1 MSEPDKQRI
10 SVTAHLTAAA
20 RAYESQ
26 RPDHLF
32 DDPWAAL
39 LASREGFSI
48 LEKGEDKGG
57 SIIVRTRYFD
67 EWLQRLTHEEG
78 LRQIVLPAAGLDT
91 RAFRLDWPEQ
101 TCLYEIDLPAVMDY
115 KESRLQAYQAQP
127 RCKRFVLATDLFSAA
142 WESQLVAAGL
152 NPAQPSVWLVEGL
165 FFYIPLEQ
173 TQQLL
178 ERLSRLAAPGSW
190 LGFDAIH
197 SAMLSSPLT
206 SSRIQLTR
214 KNGAPWIG
222 AIDDPV
228 ALLAS
233 FGWQASFVPNVRK
246 GYEYGRAIF
255 PFIPPDALTSET
267 EKLYHMLVTAKR
279 VGGGEQEIRLVSR

>member
-1 MSEPDKQRI
+1 MGDTQEETRQRI

-20 RAYESQ
+20 RAYESR

-32 DDPWAAL
+32 DDPLAAL
-39 LASREGFSI
+39 LASSEGFSI

-67 EWLQRLTHEEG
+67 EWLERLTHEEG
-78 LRQIVLPAAGLDT
+78 IRQIVLPAAGLDT
-91 RAFRLDWPEQ
+91 RAFRLDWPAK
-101 TCLYEIDLPAVMDY
+101 TCFYEIDLPHVVEY
-115 KESRLQAYQAQP
+115 KESVLQFHQAQP
-127 RCKRFVLATDLFSAA
+127 RCQRVVLAADLLSAP
-142 WESQLVAAGL
+142 WESHLVEAGFD
-152 NPAQPSVWLVEGL
+152 PALPSIWLVEGL

-173 TQQLL
+173 TCQLL
-178 ERLSRLAAPGSW
+178 ARLSRLAAPGSW

-228 ALLAS
+228 ALLAT
-233 FGWQASFVPNVRK
+233 FGWQASFIPNVRK
-246 GYEYGRAIF
+246 GYEYGREIF
-255 PFIPPDALTSET
+255 PFVPPEALNSET

-279 VGGGEQEIRLVSR
+279 LSEDQQT